1 MVTHAPRVLS
11 YAFLT
16 TFILSEC
23 HHRSFLYLKK
33 ALTDILFQSKSSI
46 GRFSVH
52 RWCVILASNS
62 DLRTKKTIYTI
73 EKTSFRAQSFRIR
86 KTRIN
91 KTRLQSCLCPKLY
104 YTDDNTHTVIKVIEN
119 TRICPLYRSTEGITC
134 TFHSH
139 PVNSVDPD
147 QTAPTGAVCSGST
160 LYASVLNLLVM
171 LGNYLQ
177 QTTSADSIF
186 RCIFFLAL

>member
-1 MVTHAPRVLS
+1 MPCSLKILGTVTHAPRVLS

-73 EKTSFRAQSFRIR
+73 EKTSFRAQSVPIR

-91 KTRLQSCLCPKLY
+91 KTRLPSCLCPKLY
-104 YTDDNTHTVIKVIEN
+104 YTDDNTHNVIKVIEN
-119 TRICPLYRSTEGITC
+119 TRICPLYRSTEGVTC
-134 TFHSH
+134 TFRSH
-139 PVNSVDPD
+139 PVLMGRVERKPD
-147 QTAPTGAVCSGST
+147 EVAFE
-160 LYASVLNLLVM
+160 
-171 LGNYLQ
+171 
-177 QTTSADSIF
+177 D
-186 RCIFFLAL
+186 